1 MPFATAPF
9 SVLPLVR
16 NSIYQPFVFLTIR
29 MLNRPV
35 RAFSRAQPMGFKST
49 STAGCQA
56 PARLGGPGL
65 SRQSTVS
72 AMTERYRLMSN

>member
-49 STAGCQA
+49 STTGCQV
-56 PARLGGPGL
+56 PVRLGLPGS
-65 SRQSTVS
+65 SRQSTISV
-72 AMTERYRLMSN
+72 MTERYRLTSN